1 MSKVKVNIFEVRTG
15 ADRMNRATIRS
26 VILLVT
32 VALLYVFAALS
43 AINTNLFL

>member
-1 MSKVKVNIFEVRTG
+1 MSKVKVNIFEVRTR
-15 ADRMNRATIRS
+15 ADRMNGPPS
-26 VILLVT
+26 DWSFSLVI